1 MGVVASRSIPSSLS
15 PLGLWSRGSVE
26 RDSWTDELV
35 SLLDPG
41 QCLCLVEVGTE
52 GAGGRW
58 DGGGREVLNEDD
70 KRVYPVPG
78 LVTPVCI
85 KVVSAVFPPGSGR
98 LNEVSVSVTPD
109 ELDVK
114 LATR

>member
-1 MGVVASRSIPSSLS
+1 M
-15 PLGLWSRGSVE
+15 
-26 RDSWTDELV
+26 V

-78 LVTPVCI
+78 LVTPAYVQ
-85 KVVSAVFPPGSGR
+85 K
-98 LNEVSVSVTPD
+98 
-109 ELDVK
+109 
-114 LATR
+114 

>member
-1 MGVVASRSIPSSLS
+1 M
-15 PLGLWSRGSVE
+15 
-26 RDSWTDELV
+26 V

-78 LVTPVCI
+78 LVTPAYVQKWENCYKRFI
-85 KVVSAVFPPGSGR
+85 LG
-98 LNEVSVSVTPD
+98 D
-109 ELDVK
+109 I
-114 LATR
+114 